1 VPSAT
6 TSPNSVTPPAELSVV
21 GPRPLRGRLRLPGD
35 KGITHRG
42 LLFAA
47 LAAGRSRVSGVPDG
61 DDVERTRGALEQL
74 GVRGRVVG
82 DAVSVQGLGGTLRES
97 TQVIDCGNS
106 GTTIRMLAG
115 LVAAHPFLT
124 VLTGD
129 ASLVTRPM
137 ARIVEPLR
145 AMGARIDGQE
155 GGARAPLSIRGGGL
169 QGRRCELAV
178 ASGQVKTA
186 LVLAGLQADGTT
198 EIVESRPSRDHTER
212 MLTALGAP
220 LEVVDARTLR
230 VRRGAVPPFELDVPG
245 DPSAAA
251 FFAVA
256 ASVTPGSSIVLE
268 DVSINPT
275 RVGFVEVLARMGGRV
290 HVRPTGERLGEPVG
304 DIAVESAPLSAT
316 TITPDE
322 GSIDEVPALA
332 MAAAFADGVTEITGA
347 AELRV
352 KESDRIA
359 TLEQELS
366 QLGIAVEARPD
377 GLAIRGGRP
386 QAAELKSHGDH
397 RVAMA
402 AAVAAVACDGHT
414 TVRGWRA
421 VASSYPR
428 FADDLAALTDG
439 TGV

>member
-1 VPSAT
+1 
-6 TSPNSVTPPAELSVV
+6 VTVPAELSVA
-21 GPRPLRGRLRLPGD
+21 GPRPLRGRLRVPGD
-35 KGITHRG
+35 KGIAHRA
-42 LLFAA
+42 LLFGA
-47 LAAGRSRVSGVPDG
+47 LAEGRSRVAGVPDG
-61 DDVERTRGALEQL
+61 DDVNRTRLALERL
-74 GVRGRVVG
+74 GVRCRAAGG
-82 DAVSVQGLGGTLRES
+82 PVSVHGLGGVLREPDG
-97 TQVIDCGNS
+97 VIDCGNS
-106 GTTIRMLAG
+106 GTTMRMLAG

-129 ASLVTRPM
+129 ESLINRPM
-137 ARIVEPLR
+137 GRIAEPLR
-145 AMGARIDGQE
+145 TMGAHIDGRD
-155 GGARAPLSIRGGGL
+155 GGTRAPLAIHGGGL
-169 QGRRCELAV
+169 HGARHELEV

-198 EIVESRPSRDHTER
+198 EIVEPGRSRDHTER

-220 LEVVDARTLR
+220 LEIVDERTLQ
-230 VRRGAVPPFELDVPG
+230 VRRGALPPFELDVPG

-275 RVGFVEVLARMGGRV
+275 RIEFVKVLLRMGG
-290 HVRPTGERLGEPVG
+290 HVEVRQTGERLGEPVG
-304 DIAVESAPLSAT
+304 EIAVEAAPLSGT

-332 MAAAFADGVTEITGA
+332 VAAAFAEGVTEITDA

-352 KESDRIA
+352 KESDRIG

-366 QLGIAVEARPD
+366 QLGVAVEARPD
-377 GLAIRGGRP
+377 GLTIRGGRP
-386 QAAELKSHGDH
+386 RAAELKSHGDH

-402 AAVAAVACDGHT
+402 AAVAAVACDGES

-421 VASSYPR
+421 VASSYPS
-428 FADDLAALTDG
+428 FADDLTALTDG
-439 TGV
+439 TNA

>member
-1 VPSAT
+1 MTLPT
-6 TSPNSVTPPAELSVV
+6 ELTVA

-35 KGITHRG
+35 KGIAHRA

-47 LAAGRSRVSGVPDG
+47 LADGRSRVAGLPDG

-74 GVRGRVVG
+74 GVRCRATGG
-82 DAVSVQGLGGTLRES
+82 AVTVQGLGGALHEPE
-97 TQVIDCGNS
+97 QVIDCGNS
-106 GTTIRMLAG
+106 GTTMRMLAG

-137 ARIVEPLR
+137 ARVVEPLR
-145 AMGARIDGQE
+145 AMGATIDGKE
-155 GGARAPLSIRGGGL
+155 DGARAPLAIRGGAL
-169 QGRRCELAV
+169 QGTRCELAV

-186 LVLAGLQADGTT
+186 LVLAALQAEGTT
-198 EIVESRPSRDHTER
+198 AVVEPGPSRDHTER
-212 MLTALGAP
+212 MLAALGAP
-220 LEVVDARTLR
+220 VDVVDDRTLR
-230 VRRGAVPPFELDVPG
+230 VRRALLPSFELEVPG

-256 ASVTPGSSIVLE
+256 ASVTPGSSIVIE

-275 RVGFVEVLARMGGRV
+275 RTGFVDVLRRMGGRV
-290 HVRPTGERLGEPVG
+290 DVRATGERLGEPVG
-304 DIAVESAPLSAT
+304 DIQVEAAALSAT

-322 GSIDEVPALA
+322 GSIDEIPALA
-332 MAAAFADGVTEITGA
+332 VAAAFADGVTEITGA
-347 AELRV
+347 GELRV
-352 KESDRIA
+352 KESDRIG

-366 QLGIAVEARPD
+366 QLGVAVEGRPD
-377 GLAIRGGRP
+377 GLTIRGGRP
-386 QAAELKSHGDH
+386 RAAELKSHGDH

-402 AAVAAVACDGHT
+402 AAVAAIACDGQS

-421 VASSYPR
+421 VASSYPG
-428 FADDLAALTDG
+428 FADDLTGLTDG
-439 TGV
+439 TGA